1 MKHEWLDGKNKIR
14 FQQLL
19 IAFSFIYG
27 LTEIRFLLLK
37 DFITIA
43 ISLPL

>member
-1 MKHEWLDGKNKIR
+1 MKHEWLDGTNELR

-19 IAFSFIYG
+19 IAFPFIYG

-37 DFITIA
+37 DFITSA

>member
-1 MKHEWLDGKNKIR
+1 MMKHEWLDGTNETR

-19 IAFSFIYG
+19 IAFPFIYG
-27 LTEIRFLLLK
+27 LYISFLLLK